1 MPKQLS
7 RSEKAQRP
15 DLYIFN
21 PETNRYVL
29 RTTSTGRR
37 LIKKYESDSESSE
50 ESDSESSDSS
60 CSDCSSESD
69 TSESDSSESDSSESD
84 SSDSDSESDYVPK
97 QLSRSKKAQRPDLYI
112 LNPDTNRYVL
122 KTASIGKRLIKKY
135 E

>member
-37 LIKKYESDSESSE
+37 LIKKYESESEDSE
-50 ESDSESSDSS
+50 ESDSESSDSESYDSS

-69 TSESDSSESDSSESD
+69 SCESD
-84 SSDSDSESDYVPK
+84 SSDDSESD
-97 QLSRSKKAQRPDLYI
+97 
-112 LNPDTNRYVL
+112 
-122 KTASIGKRLIKKY
+122 
-135 E
+135 

>member
-37 LIKKYESDSESSE
+37 LIKKYESESESSDSESS
-50 ESDSESSDSS
+50 DSESDSS
-60 CSDCSSESD
+60 CSDCSYE
-69 TSESDSSESDSSESD
+69 
-84 SSDSDSESDYVPK
+84 SDSDSSYDSDD
-97 QLSRSKKAQRPDLYI
+97 SDDSD
-112 LNPDTNRYVL
+112 D
-122 KTASIGKRLIKKY
+122 
-135 E
+135 

>member
-60 CSDCSSESD
+60 CSDCSSD
-69 TSESDSSESDSSESD
+69 SDSSESD

>member
-37 LIKKYESDSESSE
+37 LIKKYESESESESSDSESS
-50 ESDSESSDSS
+50 DSESDSS
-60 CSDCSSESD
+60 CSDCSYE
-69 TSESDSSESDSSESD
+69 
-84 SSDSDSESDYVPK
+84 SDSDSSYDSDD
-97 QLSRSKKAQRPDLYI
+97 SDDSD
-112 LNPDTNRYVL
+112 D
-122 KTASIGKRLIKKY
+122 
-135 E
+135 

>member
-21 PETNRYVL
+21 PDTNRYVL

-37 LIKKYESDSESSE
+37 LIKKYESDSESSDSE
-50 ESDSESSDSS
+50 DSESESSDSS
-60 CSDCSSESD
+60 CSDCSSD
-69 TSESDSSESDSSESD
+69 SDSSESYDSDSSE
-84 SSDSDSESDYVPK
+84 SESDYVPK